1 MHGIKRELKRI
12 GILTM
17 TTIKW
22 ENMDGQCKVTITGVQ
37 ENCNK
42 ANAHIKE
49 VVVSVQY
56 IFHTI
61 KCTCTVH
68 VYNNLVSISV
78 LVLLLNFS

>member
-61 KCTCTVH
+61 KCTCTV
-68 VYNNLVSISV
+68 YNNLVMFPSV
-78 LVLLLNFS
+78 F